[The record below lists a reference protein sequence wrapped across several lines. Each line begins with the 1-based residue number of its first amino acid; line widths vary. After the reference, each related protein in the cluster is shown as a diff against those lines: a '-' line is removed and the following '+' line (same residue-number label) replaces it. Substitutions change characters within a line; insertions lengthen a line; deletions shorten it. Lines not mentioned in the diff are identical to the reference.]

1 MHTVS
6 GEPTPASPA
15 PPLPYGPA
23 SAVVRRFLQRLAS
36 QRELVWLAAARRYQ
50 DPAEAIERRR
60 ADRAL
65 GAAIERLGREPAR
78 DALIGPVV
86 QMARRVAS
94 ALHPEVTDDVL
105 EGLAEPALAAAL
117 ALVVSD
123 ELDPA
128 ILASLYRPF
137 EGAIPLASLG
147 LPGPDPAR

>member
-1 MHTVS
+1 MS
-6 GEPTPASPA
+6 AEPPRVPMPG
-15 PPLPYGPA
+15 PPTAPYGPA
-23 SAVVRRFLQRLAS
+23 SPVVRRFLQRLAA

-50 DPAEAIERRR
+50 DPVDAAERQR

-78 DALIGPVV
+78 DALVGPVV

-94 ALHPEVTDDVL
+94 ALHPEVTDEVL

-123 ELDPA
+123 ELERN
-128 ILASLYRPF
+128 LMASLYKPF

-147 LPGPDPAR
+147 LPDPTVGS

>member
-1 MHTVS
+1 MS
-6 GEPTPASPA
+6 AEPPRVPMPG
-15 PPLPYGPA
+15 PPTAPYGPA
-23 SAVVRRFLQRLAS
+23 SPVVRRFLQRLAA

-50 DPAEAIERRR
+50 DPVDAAERQR

-65 GAAIERLGREPAR
+65 GAAIARLGREPAR
-78 DALIGPVV
+78 AALVGPVV

-94 ALHPEVTDDVL
+94 ALHPEVTDEVL

-123 ELDPA
+123 ELERNLMA
-128 ILASLYRPF
+128 CLYKPF

-147 LPGPDPAR
+147 LPDPTVGS